1 VPDSHTGTPGADGAQ
16 RDGHDGA
23 AGGSAMPAPPHGPV
37 PDLEPDLSRRVR
49 DLTVQVSQLTFARD
63 SNRRIGMA
71 MGIVMNQRQI
81 DEVHAFDV
89 LRQTSQNTNRKLRDI
104 AEDVI
109 RDRRV

>member
-1 VPDSHTGTPGADGAQ
+1 
-16 RDGHDGA
+16 
-23 AGGSAMPAPPHGPV
+23 M
-37 PDLEPDLSRRVR
+37 
-49 DLTVQVSQLTFARD
+49 TVQVSQLKFARD